1 MQATQPRPVTPA
13 NVPMSSPMAAAT
25 TFMPARPLMEAKRVD
40 RDGVR
45 FGPRAGEVYADE
57 AKFGSFS

>member
-13 NVPMSSPMAAAT
+13 NVPMSQPFTAAGS
-25 TFMPARPLMEAKRVD
+25 FVPARPLMEAKRVD

-45 FGPRAGEVYADE
+45 FGPRAGEVFADE